1 MTLRLFQWF
10 DKWSYPSGLI
20 RKLLYSI
27 VVSTVIAALILSFLL
42 NRLVPGSMS
51 YGELSVQTVP
61 ASFYLPDT
69 GNYVTDPDL
78 ITAFTSTAGTK
89 QASRKPE
96 AAISAALIQTQTQ
109 KPLRI
114 TYNGTR
120 GKSVLIDAQG
130 RIYMP
135 VSKTEIKSRS
145 GLHWLWWKLDPGKS
159 DTLYYVTDPD
169 PAVANLAGRM
179 AATSGPRS

>member
-10 DKWSYPSGLI
+10 GQWNFPSGLI
-20 RKLLYSI
+20 RKLLFSI

-51 YGELSVQTVP
+51 YGELSAQTMP
-61 ASFYLPDT
+61 ASFYLPET

-78 ITAFTSTAGTK
+78 ITAFTSTAGAK

-96 AAISAALIQTQTQ
+96 AAISAALIQTQE
-109 KPLRI
+109 PLRFI
-114 TYNGTR
+114 YNGTR
-120 GKSVLIDAQG
+120 GKPVLIDAQG

-135 VSKTEIKSRS
+135 VSKTEIKNRS

-159 DTLYYVTDPD
+159 DTMYYVTDPD
-169 PAVANLAGRM
+169 PAVANLAQRM
-179 AATSGPRS
+179 AANTGHAR